1 MKNNNIQN
9 IQNLIDLYFANLC
22 KAIGE
27 AELKEY
33 FSIKFQISPADL
45 MGTNGKET
53 ADSSSAT
60 KGDESATKANA
71 TPKAKRGTKRGTKR
85 QAAKET
91 ARKVAYTTAN
101 TYDGTE
107 TDAEA
112 LIRIVSKHPEI
123 RLRDESETYTAYK
136 TGVLTCEAAAMWMIH
151 KSADNGKLFSETLD
165 VAIAA
170 HLHENAKGLCA
181 PTLLMIWR
189 ILTLHNY
196 NHSKV
201 KSALID
207 LLRKNTVNAI
217 TVLAKATEKY
227 TQRNVHDQRVL
238 YIEELLA
245 EKPGI
250 KNQMR

>member
-33 FSIKFQISPADL
+33 FSIKFQINPADL
-45 MGTNGKET
+45 MGT
-53 ADSSSAT
+53 
-60 KGDESATKANA
+60 KGDETANSPSTTKADEPA
-71 TPKAKRGTKRGTKR
+71 PKTKRGTKRGTKR

-101 TYDGTE
+101 TYGGTE
-107 TDAEA
+107 TDAET
-112 LIRIVSKHPEI
+112 LIRIVSKHSEI

-151 KSADNGKLFSETLD
+151 KPADNGKLFDETLD

-170 HLHENAKGLCA
+170 HLHENATGLCA

-189 ILTLHNY
+189 VLALHNY

-201 KSALID
+201 KEALIEI
-207 LLRKNTVNAI
+207 LRKDTVNAI
-217 TVLAKATEKY
+217 TVLAKATERY

-238 YIEELLA
+238 YIEEKLA
-245 EKPGI
+245 AQPGI

>member
-1 MKNNNIQN
+1 MKNNENIR
-9 IQNLIDLYFANLC
+9 NLIDQYLDALYR
-22 KAIGE
+22 AIGKE
-27 AELKEY
+27 TVKEY
-33 FSIKFQISPADL
+33 FSINFQIDPAEIMKDIK
-45 MGTNGKET
+45 MGTKGDGM

-60 KGDESATKANA
+60 KADESS
-71 TPKAKRGTKRGTKR
+71 PKRKRGTKR
-85 QAAKET
+85 QAVKET
-91 ARKVAYTTAN
+91 ARRVAYTTAS

-112 LIRIVSKHPEI
+112 LIRIVAKHPEI

-165 VAIAA
+165 VAIAV

-201 KSALID
+201 KSALIEI
-207 LLRKNTVNAI
+207 LRKDTVNAI

-245 EKPGI
+245 AQPGI

>member
-1 MKNNNIQN
+1 MMNREQIEAAFGRFMATELGMEDIFQKFMI
-9 IQNLIDLYFANLC
+9 LINP
-22 KAIGE
+22 
-27 AELKEY
+27 AEIMDE
-33 FSIKFQISPADL
+33 PAP
-45 MGTNGKET
+45 
-53 ADSSSAT
+53 
-60 KGDESATKANA
+60 KANA
-71 TPKAKRGTKRGTKR
+71 TPKTKRGTKR
-85 QAAKET
+85 QAAKES
-91 ARKVAYTTAN
+91 ARKVAYATAN

-107 TDAEA
+107 TDAET
-112 LIRIVSKHPEI
+112 LIRIVAKHPEI

-151 KSADNGKLFSETLD
+151 KPADNGKLFDETLD

-170 HLHENAKGLCA
+170 HLHENATGLCA

-189 ILTLHNY
+189 ILALHNY

-245 EKPGI
+245 AQPGI